1 VIKNIEKVLSV
12 TCRTCGHLASLFVV
26 MTLVAVLINIV
37 DRIFGSYTA
46 GTNEFASYC
55 VGAAGALGLAYCFG
69 EGKHIRMTLLLNRTQ
84 GVLRKAIEVTSL
96 LIAAGLSSFMSFYLV
111 KMVVVSALLKDRSTG
126 SDEILLWIPQAPMAF
141 GFLVL
146 SLSLIHALLRE
157 LKPARQPGEQA
168 PHP

>member
-1 VIKNIEKVLSV
+1 MNIEKALNA
-12 TCRTCGHLASLFVV
+12 TCRACGYLASLFVV

-37 DRIFGSYTA
+37 DRIFGNYTA

-84 GVLRKAIEVTSL
+84 GVLRKAIEATSL

-111 KMVVVSALLKDRSTG
+111 KMVVVSALLDDRSTG
-126 SDEILLWIPQAPMAF
+126 SDEILLWIPQAPMAL

-157 LKPARQPGEQA
+157 LAPAGHTGERA
-168 PHP
+168 PNP

>member
-1 VIKNIEKVLSV
+1 MTRNIEKALNA
-12 TCRTCGHLASLFVV
+12 TCRACGYLASLFVV
-26 MTLVAVLINIV
+26 MTLVSVLINIV

-84 GVLRKAIEVTSL
+84 GVLRKSIEVTSL

-111 KMVVVSALLKDRSTG
+111 KMVVVSALLDDRSTG
-126 SDEILLWIPQAPMAF
+126 SDEILLWIPQAPMAL

-157 LKPARQPGEQA
+157 LMSAGHTAERA
-168 PHP
+168 PYP

>member
-1 VIKNIEKVLSV
+1 MTRNIEKTLNA
-12 TCRTCGHLASLFVV
+12 TCRACGYLASLFVV
-26 MTLVAVLINIV
+26 MTLVSVLINIV
-37 DRIFGSYTA
+37 DRMFGSYTA

-84 GVLRKAIEVTSL
+84 GVLRKTIEVTSL

-111 KMVVVSALLKDRSTG
+111 KMVVVSALLDDRSTG

-141 GFLVL
+141 GFFVL
-146 SLSLIHALLRE
+146 SLSFIHALLRE
-157 LKPARQPGEQA
+157 LKPGGHTGERAPQP
-168 PHP
+168 

>member
-1 VIKNIEKVLSV
+1 MTRTVEKALNA
-12 TCRTCGHLASLFVV
+12 TFRACGYLASLFVV

-37 DRIFGSYTA
+37 DRIIGSYTA

-84 GVLRKAIEVTSL
+84 GVLRKTIEVTSL
-96 LIAAGLSSFMSFYLV
+96 LIAAGLSSFMSFYLM
-111 KMVVVSALLKDRSTG
+111 KMVVVSALLDDRSTG
-126 SDEILLWIPQAPMAF
+126 SDEILLWIPQAPMAI

-157 LKPARQPGEQA
+157 LKPADHTGERA
-168 PHP
+168 PYP

>member
-1 VIKNIEKVLSV
+1 MTKTIEKALNA
-12 TCRTCGHLASLFVV
+12 TCRACGYLASLFVV

-37 DRIFGSYTA
+37 DRIFGGYTA

-84 GVLRKAIEVTSL
+84 GVLRKTIEVTSL
-96 LIAAGLSSFMSFYLV
+96 LIAAGLSSFVSFYLM
-111 KMVVVSALLKDRSTG
+111 KMVVVSALLDDRSTG
-126 SDEILLWIPQAPMAF
+126 SDEILLWIPQAPMAI

-146 SLSLIHALLRE
+146 SLSLIHVLLKE
-157 LKPARQPGEQA
+157 LTPADHTGEQA
-168 PHP
+168 PNP

>member
-1 VIKNIEKVLSV
+1 MIRHIEIALHAA
-12 TCRTCGHLASLFVV
+12 CRACGYLASLFVV
-26 MTLVAVLINIV
+26 MTLVSVLINIV
-37 DRIFGSYTA
+37 DRMFGTYTA

-96 LIAAGLSSFMSFYLV
+96 LLAVGLSAFISFYLV
-111 KMVVVSALLKDRSTG
+111 KMVVVSALLEDRSTG

-157 LKPARQPGEQA
+157 LKPARHTGEQA
-168 PHP
+168 P

>member
-1 VIKNIEKVLSV
+1 MTRNIEKALSAI
-12 TCRTCGHLASLFVV
+12 CRACGYLASLFVV

-84 GVLRKAIEVTSL
+84 GILRKTIEVASL

-111 KMVVVSALLKDRSTG
+111 KMVVVSALLDDRSTG

-157 LKPARQPGEQA
+157 LMPAGRAGEQA
-168 PHP
+168 PYP